1 MSGLMKTIFKKLPVS
16 EIKSFVEVI
25 FVILLVSVWIF
36 RHRQQKKKKKKI
48 RKSTVYGDKDIEK
61 YSAWNGNLRLT
72 CYSTKKI
79 NSQHKLHTGQ

>member
-25 FVILLVSVWIF
+25 FVILLVSVRIF
-36 RHRQQKKKKKKI
+36 RHRQQKKEI

-61 YSAWNGNLRLT
+61 YSAWNGNLSLT
-72 CYSTKKI
+72 CFSTKKI